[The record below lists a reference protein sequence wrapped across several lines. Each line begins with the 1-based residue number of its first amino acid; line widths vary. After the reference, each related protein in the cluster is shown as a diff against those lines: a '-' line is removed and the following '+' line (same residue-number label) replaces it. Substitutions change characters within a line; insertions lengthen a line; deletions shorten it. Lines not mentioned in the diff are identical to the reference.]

1 MASRAQIT
9 EVLPET
15 LPGDFVQW
23 DEVSPSAQPVQSGSD
38 EPGPGVGVVSK
49 PAAQAA
55 EPHRA
60 EAPSK
65 NLARG
70 AALSVST
77 LENTDGAAVPHPVQ
91 SLSPALLSWRD
102 IVVLVVV
109 VAVAMIPV
117 LFKRE
122 LETFDGY
129 GFSLRRVPPAKPAAV
144 PMPRMTTNQQPE
156 DAVPTRAQS
165 TLTVPAPSAVATTA
179 REVQISSEAARRPIQ
194 KNAGPSQKQA
204 QMMNDQLHTPT
215 RLQMKATLSEQVS
228 RPPVGFAAA
237 DINGSDNSNAIGIVF
252 GSPKQPRVQ
261 VETPQ
266 VISVPSDIAS
276 GLLIQKTQ
284 PVYPLIAKT
293 GRVSGTIVLEA
304 IISKTGNVEN
314 LHVVSGPVMLRM
326 SAINAVR
333 TWRFKP
339 YMLQNL
345 PTAFETTIG
354 VHFCGQVDP
363 CVPGR

>member
-15 LPGDFVQW
+15 LPGDFVEW

-38 EPGPGVGVVSK
+38 EPGPGVGVAST
-49 PAAQAA
+49 PATQAA
-55 EPHRA
+55 EPHLA
-60 EAPSK
+60 EAPSR

-70 AALSVST
+70 TALSVSI

-109 VAVAMIPV
+109 VAIAMIPV

-129 GFSLRRVPPAKPAAV
+129 GFSLRRVPPAKPAVA
-144 PMPRMTTNQQPE
+144 PTPRMTTNQQPE
-156 DAVPTRAQS
+156 DAAPTRAQS
-165 TLTVPAPSAVATTA
+165 TLTVPAPSAAATTA
-179 REVQISSEAARRPIQ
+179 GEVQITSEAARRPIQ

-204 QMMNDQLHTPT
+204 QMMNDQLHAPT
-215 RLQMKATLSEQVS
+215 RLQMKATLAEQAS
-228 RPPVGFAAA
+228 PPPDGFAEA
-237 DINGSDNSNAIGIVF
+237 DINGSDNSNAIGTVF

-266 VISVPSDIAS
+266 VIGIPSNIAS

-284 PVYPLIAKT
+284 PVYPLIAKA
-293 GRVSGTIVLEA
+293 GGVSGTVELEVL
-304 IISKTGNVEN
+304 ISKTGNVEN

-339 YMLQNL
+339 YMLQNQ
-345 PTAFETTIG
+345 PTSFETTIS
-354 VHFCGQVDP
+354 VHFCGQAEP

>member
-15 LPGDFVQW
+15 LPGDFVEW
-23 DEVSPSAQPVQSGSD
+23 DEGSRSAQPVQSGSD
-38 EPGPGVGVVSK
+38 EPGPGVGVAST
-49 PAAQAA
+49 PATQAA
-55 EPHRA
+55 EPHLV
-60 EAPSK
+60 EAASR
-65 NLARG
+65 NLARE
-70 AALSVST
+70 AALSVSI
-77 LENTDGAAVPHPVQ
+77 LENTDGAAVPHPVK

-109 VAVAMIPV
+109 AAVAMIPV

-129 GFSLRRVPPAKPAAV
+129 RFSLRRVPPAKPAA
-144 PMPRMTTNQQPE
+144 P
-156 DAVPTRAQS
+156 QS
-165 TLTVPAPSAVATTA
+165 TPTVPPPSAAATTA
-179 REVQISSEAARRPIQ
+179 GEAQITSEASRRQIQ
-194 KNAGPSQKQA
+194 KNAGPSQRQA
-204 QMMNDQLHTPT
+204 QMMNDQLDTPT
-215 RLQMKATLSEQVS
+215 RLQMKATLAEQA
-228 RPPVGFAAA
+228 PPPPGGFAPA
-237 DINGSDNSNAIGIVF
+237 DISGSDNSNAIGTVF
-252 GSPKQPRVQ
+252 GSPKQPGVQ

-266 VISVPSDIAS
+266 VISIPSDIAS

-284 PVYPLIAKT
+284 PAYPLIAKT
-293 GRVSGTIVLEA
+293 GGVSGTIVLEA

-326 SAINAVR
+326 FAVNAVR

-339 YMLQNL
+339 YMLQDQ
-345 PTAFETTIG
+345 PTAFETTIS
-354 VHFCGQVDP
+354 VHFCSQTEP